1 MTTTEPTIVTIVQV
15 RRGSSRLPDKVFR
28 PLAGKSLFLRQVER
42 IRASRLCG
50 QVVVATTL
58 DPADDLVAE
67 TCRQEGLECFR
78 GDGTDL
84 LDRHYQAALLYGADI
99 VIKIPG
105 DCPLIDPVIIDR
117 VIGFYLDNADRFDFV
132 SNLHPAT
139 YPDGNDVEVMSFS
152 TLETAWKEAVRPFE
166 REHTTPYIWERPEQF
181 RIGNVTMEGGV
192 DYSMTHRLTIDY
204 EEDYQFIA
212 AVFEEL
218 YPYNPFFPVGDILAL
233 LEKRPDIY
241 ALNRSLAGVN
251 WYRNHL
257 DELKTVA
264 SGQTRF
270 ADGEEMTPS
279 VGSRVPLSSIALKV
293 REHIIRMSA
302 GGGCFIGASLS
313 CVELMVY
320 LYADYLRLGQPITAM
335 KSGHAGDPQR
345 DFLFLSKGHDVPALY
360 GTLVEMGMMD
370 ADRLKNHLS
379 TSDSIYW
386 HPNRAI
392 PGVEFHSGSL
402 GHLPAVAAG
411 VAMDCK
417 LRGSDNRVIVITGD
431 GELNEGS
438 VWETILVANAHQLGN
453 LTIVVDRNQFQAN
466 IRTEDLIPLE
476 PLADKFRAF
485 GCRVQRIDG
494 HDFTQLQGAFAK
506 IPAGGSQVNVI
517 IADTVRGKGL
527 PSIEARADRWFCSFT
542 DKEVSALLE
551 ELHGQVQASLE
562 SETLVVR

>member
-1 MTTTEPTIVTIVQV
+1 MDTTKRKIVTIIQV

-28 PLAGKSLFLRQVER
+28 PLAGKSLFVRQVER
-42 IRASRLCG
+42 VRASQLCG

-58 DPADDLVAE
+58 NPADDLVAAA
-67 TCRQEGLECFR
+67 CVQEGWECFR
-78 GDGTDL
+78 GHDADL
-84 LDRHYQAALLYGADI
+84 LDRHYQAALKYRADI

-105 DCPLIDPVIIDR
+105 DCPLIDPAIIDR
-117 VIGFYLDNADRFDFV
+117 VISFYLENADRYDYV

-139 YPDGNDVEVMSFS
+139 WPDGNDVEIMSFQ
-152 TLETAWKEAVRPFE
+152 TLETTWEKATRPFE

-181 RIGNVTMEGGV
+181 RIGNVVMEGDV

-204 EEDYQFIA
+204 EEDYLFIK
-212 AVFEEL
+212 AVWEEL
-218 YPYNPFFPVGDILAL
+218 YPADPLFTVGDILAL
-233 LEKRPDIY
+233 MERRPDIY
-241 ALNRSLAGVN
+241 TINRSLAGVN

-257 DELKTVA
+257 DELTTVDA
-264 SGQTRF
+264 GQTKF
-270 ADGEEMTPS
+270 AAGELNAGPLE
-279 VGSRVPLSSIALKV
+279 GSLSDALPSIALKV

-320 LYADYLRLGQPITAM
+320 LYADFLRLG
-335 KSGHAGDPQR
+335 KGENDPQR

-360 GTLVEMGMMD
+360 GTFVEMGLLD

-379 TSDSIYW
+379 TSDNIYW

-402 GHLPAVAAG
+402 GHLPAVATG
-411 VAMDCK
+411 VALDCQLK
-417 LRGSDNRVIVITGD
+417 GLDNRVVVITGD

-438 VWETILVANAHQLGN
+438 VWETILVANAYKLGN

-466 IRTEDLIPLE
+466 IRTEDLVPLE

-494 HDFTQLQGAFAK
+494 HDFTQLQEAFSTT
-506 IPAGGSQVNVI
+506 GGDKVNVI

-527 PSIEARADRWFCSFT
+527 PSIEARADRWFCSFS
-542 DKEVSALLE
+542 DKEVGELLE
-551 ELHGQVQASLE
+551 ELHGNIPAIIE

>member
-1 MTTTEPTIVTIVQV
+1 MSTTQRKIVTIVQV

-28 PLAGKSLFLRQVER
+28 PLSGKSLFVRQVER
-42 IRASRLCG
+42 VRASRLCG

-58 DPADDLVAE
+58 DPADDLVWEA
-67 TCRQEGLECFR
+67 CQQEGWECFR
-78 GDGTDL
+78 GHGTDL
-84 LDRHYQAALLYGADI
+84 LDRHYQAALFYGADT

-105 DCPLIDPVIIDR
+105 DCPLIDPAIIDR
-117 VIGFYLDNADRFDFV
+117 VIGFYLENADRYDYV

-139 YPDGNDVEVMSFS
+139 YPDGNDVEVMSFAA
-152 TLETAWKEAVRPFE
+152 LETAWKNAARLFE
-166 REHTTPYIWERPEQF
+166 REHTTPYIWERPEAF
-181 RIGNVTMEGGV
+181 RIGNVVMEGGG

-204 EEDYQFIA
+204 EEDYRFIA

-218 YPYNPFFPVGDILAL
+218 YPRNPLFSVRDILDL
-233 LEKRPDIY
+233 LERRPDIY
-241 ALNRSLAGVN
+241 AINRSLAGVN

-257 DELKTVA
+257 DELRTVA
-264 SGQTRF
+264 SGQTKF
-270 ADGEEMTPS
+270 AAGELP
-279 VGSRVPLSSIALKV
+279 SIALKV
-293 REHIIRMSA
+293 REHIIRMSS

-320 LYADYLRLGQPITAM
+320 LYADYLRLGQRAAG
-335 KSGHAGDPQR
+335 SAGVHADDPQR

-360 GTLVEMGMMD
+360 GTFVEMGLLD
-370 ADRLKNHLS
+370 GDRLKNHLS

-411 VAMDCK
+411 VALDCK
-417 LRGSDNRVIVITGD
+417 LKGLDNRVVVITGD

-438 VWETILVANAHQLGN
+438 VWETILVANAHKLGN

-485 GCRVQRIDG
+485 GCRVRRVDG
-494 HDFTQLQGAFAK
+494 HDFGQLREAFAE
-506 IPAGGSQVNVI
+506 IPIDGDQVNVL

-527 PSIEARADRWFCSFT
+527 PSIEARADRWFCSFS
-542 DKEVSALLE
+542 DKEVAALLE
-551 ELHGQVQASLE
+551 ELHGNLHASLE